1 MAKTII
7 EELIVELGL
16 DDSKLVDQA
25 READRH
31 LSDSKER
38 IRKGGNE
45 IESGVKRQRSAFAGL
60 QRELVGILALFTAGA
75 GIKQFIAST
84 VQSDAAVGRLSKQI
98 GVSTEDLS
106 IWQGV
111 LRQNGGSADS
121 ATNALSTLTN
131 AYEQFIATG
140 NAGLPYLQQ
149 LGSLGFRMEDLKNP
163 TEGLIKLSEIA
174 VKLDPKRWAFL
185 GRQLGFDPAM
195 IDLMAKGPV
204 LLRAQLEEQKKISVV
219 TDENAAAAERL
230 QKRLSIL
237 NQRWTALGR
246 NLLTSMAPVIEKVSG
261 WLEKL
266 SNWASR
272 NQGAVQGAFLAI
284 TAGIVAIGLALAAAN
299 APLIA
304 VIGGLTLLGAGF
316 GKMVQESPALQNA
329 MQEVGLAF
337 GDLGSAVSDL
347 WNSFTNTAFAKWF
360 GEQLEPGGVVVKGLT
375 GLINGLAT
383 AISAL
388 AAVMRGD
395 WVSGLGMIA
404 AVMRGDFVGAMAIAN
419 GAAEEEKKR
428 RPARAAQA
436 QARAAANNN
445 AAPASNAQNATD
457 LIKEM
462 EGFREKPYWDV
473 TAYRAGYGSDTKTD
487 PVTGQV
493 SRVTPSTRVDRA
505 AADADLKRRI
515 DKEFLPKAM
524 RAVGAKWK
532 DLDKA
537 TQAALVS
544 ITYNYGHLPESV
556 AKAAKS
562 GNRQAIADA
571 IRARGV
577 DNAGVNA
584 DRRSKEAALVLKG
597 APANENVQYAARSPA
612 RNGRAYQPRYAALP
626 AGARGLS
633 TAPGRSSNTTNRTNQ
648 IQIDKIEVV
657 TQARDADKIAR
668 EIGPAINRHTYVTQA
683 NRGLA

>member
-16 DDSKLVDQA
+16 DDSKLVAQS
-25 READRH
+25 READQH
-31 LSDSKER
+31 LSESKER

-111 LRQNGGSADS
+111 LRRNGGSAEG
-121 ATNALSTLTN
+121 ATSALSTLTN
-131 AYEQFIATG
+131 AYQQFIATG

-149 LGSLGFRMEDLKNP
+149 LGSLGFRMEDLKTP
-163 TEGLIKLSEIA
+163 TEGLLKIADIFSKLNPERA
-174 VKLDPKRWAFL
+174 AFL
-185 GRQLGFDPAM
+185 GRQLGFDEAT
-195 IDLMAKGPV
+195 IALLSKGRAAV
-204 LLRAQLEEQKKISVV
+204 QAQLIEQQKISVV
-219 TDENAAAAERL
+219 TDENAEAAQRL
-230 QKRLSIL
+230 QNRLSAL

-246 NLLTSMAPVIEKVSG
+246 TLLTSLAPVIEKVTD
-261 WLEKL
+261 WLTKL

-284 TAGIVAIGLALAAAN
+284 AAGIVAIGVALAAAN

-304 VIGGLTLLGAGF
+304 VVGGLTLLGAGF
-316 GKMVQESPALQNA
+316 GKVVQESPALQNA
-329 MQEVGLAF
+329 LKEVGLAF

-360 GEQLEPGGVVVKGLT
+360 GEQLEPGGLVVKGLT

-404 AVMRGDFVGAMAIAN
+404 AVMRGDFVGAMAIAK

-436 QARAAANNN
+436 QARTAAANT
-445 AAPASNAQNATD
+445 APVSNAQNATD

-473 TAYRAGYGSDTKTD
+473 NAYRAGYGSDTKTD
-487 PVTGQV
+487 PATGQV

-532 DLDKA
+532 DLDRA

-544 ITYNYGHLPESV
+544 ITYNYGNLPESV
-556 AKAAKS
+556 AKAAKR
-562 GNRQAIADA
+562 GDRQAIADA

-584 DRRSKEAALVLKG
+584 DRRNKEAALVLRG
-597 APANENVQYAARSPA
+597 MPANENVQYAARPPA

-633 TAPGRSSNTTNRTNQ
+633 TAPGRSSTTTNRTNQ